1 MTQKKLYITLFAAL
15 ILVIS
20 SVAGMMAHRISSSSA
35 AKPLLE
41 KETSQLAADTEKLM
55 SDTDELRKEMGEVL
69 AGLEEKD
76 SINSQYMEHKK
87 KHDELA
93 AEVSEFENRLSELNA
108 ETEAVQKELDTSTVT
123 ENKTGKRY
131 SLAANETYSCPDKI
145 PENRYVAKGTGTL
158 TVLTSSG
165 QTRISQN
172 LDVAYNSSY
181 TFNLS
186 RGERLHVTG
195 NVTLTELK

>member
-41 KETSQLAADTEKLM
+41 KEISQLAADTEKLM

-76 SINSQYMEHKK
+76 SVNSQYMEHKK

>member
-76 SINSQYMEHKK
+76 SVNSQYMEHKK

>member
-41 KETSQLAADTEKLM
+41 KEISQLAADTEKLM

-76 SINSQYMEHKK
+76 SVNSQYMEHKK

-123 ENKTGKRY
+123 ENKTGRRY

>member
-20 SVAGMMAHRISSSSA
+20 SVAGMMARRISSSSA

-123 ENKTGKRY
+123 ENKTGRRY

>member
-41 KETSQLAADTEKLM
+41 KEISQLAADTEKLM
-55 SDTDELRKEMGEVL
+55 SDTNKLRKEMGEVL

-76 SINSQYMEHKK
+76 SVNSQYMEHKK

-145 PENRYVAKGTGTL
+145 PENRYIAKGTGTL

>member
-76 SINSQYMEHKK
+76 SVNSQYMEHKK

-123 ENKTGKRY
+123 ENKTGRRY

>member
-20 SVAGMMAHRISSSSA
+20 SVAGMMARRISSSSA

>member
-20 SVAGMMAHRISSSSA
+20 SVSGMMAHRISSSSA

-76 SINSQYMEHKK
+76 SVNSQYMEHKK

>member
-20 SVAGMMAHRISSSSA
+20 SVAGIMAHRISSSSA

-76 SINSQYMEHKK
+76 SVNSQYMEHKK